1 MKNTPKPTLEFNN
14 LIAEFDHLM
23 SKIALI
29 VMTRVNKLNPIEGD
43 IKTLNKF
50 LDNNKNLKKTH
61 GNQKLKN
68 IFSKNIRGKNP
79 FFGGFSDERA
89 DEVLERYSSIV
100 KKRNMIVHSL
110 PCVINGKYAKKYF
123 DFNKENII
131 IDEIIIDED
140 FLQRFNKEA
149 EDFIQIME
157 NPDYAPII
165 NEFIRGL
172 LPIFEAASETAKKT
186 AQCLYWPL
194 IANIKQDSYWP
205 LTSNIKVPTEP
216 ILNVA
221 REIVSTDAIYS
232 QARQITGILKAC
244 DMYQSQNFHPFKNTD
259 NIKTDTKPEDNNS
272 TQK

>member
-1 MKNTPKPTLEFNN
+1 MKNIPKPTQEFNN
-14 LIAEFDHLM
+14 LIADFDYLM

-29 VMTRVNKLNPIEGD
+29 VLTRVNKLNPIEED

-50 LDNNKNLKKTH
+50 LDNKENLKKTH
-61 GNQKLKN
+61 GNTKLKN
-68 IFSKNIRGKNP
+68 NFSKNIRGKNP

-89 DEVLERYSSIV
+89 DEILERYNSIV
-100 KKRNMIVHSL
+100 RKRNMIVHSL

-149 EDFIQIME
+149 KDFIQIME
-157 NPDYAPII
+157 NPDYAPMV

-172 LPIFEAASETAKKT
+172 LPIFEAAKKT
-186 AQCLYWPL
+186 VQGLYWPSIVNINQDLYWPL
-194 IANIKQDSYWP
+194 I
-205 LTSNIKVPTEP
+205 SNIKVPTES

-221 REIVSTDAIYS
+221 REIVSTDTIYS
-232 QARQITGILKAC
+232 QARQIAGILKAC
-244 DMYQSQNFHPFKNTD
+244 DMYQSQNFHSLKNI
-259 NIKTDTKPEDNNS
+259 NNVKTETKPEDNNS